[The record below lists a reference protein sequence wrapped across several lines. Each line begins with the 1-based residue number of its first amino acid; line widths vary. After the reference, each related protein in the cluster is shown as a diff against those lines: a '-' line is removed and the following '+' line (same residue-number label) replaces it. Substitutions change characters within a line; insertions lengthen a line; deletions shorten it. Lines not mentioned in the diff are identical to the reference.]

1 MVYGEV
7 HGIVNG
13 NLTPDLGDAAALPME
28 SRKSVSQNM
37 VDYPHADFLLSDYV
51 IVGSGSAGSVIA
63 ERLSADARSR
73 VVVLEAGGKD
83 TDRRIRMPVTWMQL
97 FRSEVDWDYLT
108 EPQAGLN
115 GRRIHWPRGKTL
127 GGSSS
132 TNAMMWVRGFAADY
146 DEWAQHAGDQW
157 SFSNVVKYF
166 AAMENVAGARN
177 SYDGVGG
184 PMHVSEQRSPSPLTS
199 TWLKAVEQCGYSR
212 ERPNSPQPNGFSQ
225 TVVTQRR
232 GVRWSTADAYLR
244 PALRRSNLTL
254 LTNATVTR
262 VVFIDQLAVGV
273 EFIKDGRTQ
282 FARATCEVIIAAG
295 TVNSPQL
302 LMLSGI
308 GPENHLGQL
317 GIKTI
322 HHAPQVGQNL
332 QDHLMAVLGFDVD
345 AATLARAA
353 RPMQVANYLIRRRG
367 MLTSPAAEAYGFV
380 RSDPRLSLPDL
391 ELFFG
396 PGAFFDAGLG
406 GLGEPYLHDSVTLG
420 TILLKPRSVGQIAL
434 RSSDPTAKPIIDPRY
449 LSDDGGRDR
458 EAMLA
463 GLRVCAKI
471 ADAPSLGGLLGKLVR
486 PLGGNDTTEAV
497 LEQAVANESHSIYH
511 PVGTCRMGT
520 DPDSVVAPDLKVR
533 GVQGLRV
540 ADASVMPT
548 IIRGHTNAPSI
559 VIGAKA
565 ADLVASAHTR

>member
-1 MVYGEV
+1 MGQ
-7 HGIVNG
+7 H
-13 NLTPDLGDAAALPME
+13 LTDQ
-28 SRKSVSQNM
+28 RN
-37 VDYPHADFLLSDYV
+37 ADFLLSDYV

-63 ERLSADARSR
+63 ERLSADARNR
-73 VVVLEAGGKD
+73 VVVIEAGGKD
-83 TDRRIRMPVTWMQL
+83 TDRRIHMPVTWMQL

-108 EPQAGLN
+108 EPQAGLH

-166 AAMENVAGARN
+166 AMIENVAGARE
-177 SYDGVGG
+177 SYEGVGG
-184 PMHVSEQRSPSPLTS
+184 PMHVSEQRSASPLTAA
-199 TWLKAVEQCGYSR
+199 WLSAAEQCGYSI

-225 TVVTQRR
+225 TVVTQHR
-232 GVRWSTADAYLR
+232 GSRWSTADAYLR
-244 PALRRSNLTL
+244 PALRRENLTL
-254 LTNATVTR
+254 VTNATVTR
-262 VVFIDQLAVGV
+262 VVITDGRAVGV
-273 EFIKDGRTQ
+273 EFVKDGRTQ
-282 FARATCEVIIAAG
+282 FVRATCEVVVSAG
-295 TVNSPQL
+295 AVNSPQL

-308 GPENHLGQL
+308 GPEKHLSQL

-332 QDHLMAVLGFDVD
+332 QDHLMAVLGFDVQ
-345 AATLARAA
+345 AKTLARAA
-353 RPMQVANYLIRRRG
+353 RPIQVVNYLTRRRG

-420 TILLKPRSVGQIAL
+420 TILLKPQSVGQVTL
-434 RSSDPTAKPIIDPRY
+434 RSSDPTSKPIIDPRY
-449 LSDDGGRDR
+449 LSDSGGKDR
-458 EAMLA
+458 EAILE
-463 GLRVCAKI
+463 GLRICSKI
-471 ADAPSLGGLLGKLVR
+471 TDAPSLRGLLGKLVR
-486 PLGGNDTTEAV
+486 PLGANDTSEIV
-497 LEQAVANESHSIYH
+497 LEQALDTESHSIYH

-520 DPDSVVAPDLKVR
+520 DPDSVVTPDLKVR
-533 GVQGLRV
+533 GVQSLRV

-565 ADLVASAHTR
+565 ADLITCAHRR